1 MKSTSLLCKV
11 QYIEIEQKATSFK
24 WNKNLNVD
32 STGCEIVHSEILIA
46 SLECTKTTSKFVSEM
61 NKLQASQ
68 FKKLNLKEDRF
79 HHSIHV
85 NYFVPCLKRL
95 ITFCKHKQTIL
106 KLHTLAE
113 NSVSLN
119 LKRICIFNSPN
130 KEAR

>member
-32 STGCEIVHSEILIA
+32 PAGCRIVHSEILIA

-79 HHSIHV
+79 HHSVHV

-95 ITFCKHKQTIL
+95 ITFNKHKQTIL
-106 KLHTLAE
+106 KLHTLPE